1 MIAEIGHALLW
12 LAAALACMT
21 LLAGALH
28 LLAPKPELAAL
39 VRPAS
44 VAQGVLTLIA
54 FALLMALF
62 IRSDMSVE
70 LVARNSHSL
79 KPMIFKIA
87 GTWGNH
93 EGSMLLWLTILG
105 LSGGLIALFER
116 RLRDDTLIATLTAQA
131 ALSIGFFAFLLFSSN
146 PFNRLPVPP
155 PDGAGLNPLLQDVG
169 LAFHPPTLYIGYVG
183 LSVAF
188 SFAVGALITRE
199 IGPNFARAMRPW
211 VLGSWIFL
219 TLGITA
225 GSYWA
230 YYELGWGG
238 WWFWDP
244 VENVSLIP
252 WLAGAALLHSV
263 SVTATRDALRAW
275 TVMLAVVAFSMS
287 MLGTFI
293 VRSGLLTSVHS
304 FAVDP
309 ERGTFLL
316 VLMAIYIGG
325 ALTLFALRAGALAEG
340 KRFALMSRE
349 GALVANNLLLTVI
362 LAVVLLGT
370 LYPILA
376 EAMGEKVSI
385 GPPYYDAVTGP
396 IALVLFML
404 MVTGPLL
411 KWRRDDGSVLKG
423 RLPAMIA
430 AAMLVLAGLIAFG
443 GSIGVL
449 PLLGMMVAAFVA
461 VGSLAPLWKRNL
473 RRTPL
478 TIWGMVI
485 AHLGVAVALAGIA
498 AESAFIKEKLV
509 AAAPGDTIEVGPYR
523 VQFRG
528 VKPVAGPNWTA
539 IDAELVV
546 VRPVG
551 IDQILRPQARD
562 YPGLMGAAPVET
574 KEADFIT
581 LPGGHL
587 FANIGQAMTDAGG
600 VTRYQIA
607 VKWKP
612 LVWWIWTGGIMIAL
626 GGLLAMLGRAQ
637 LLDLWRRRRLAKAQE
652 RFA

>member
-12 LAAALACMT
+12 LAAALAG
-21 LLAGALH
+21 LALVAGSLH
-28 LLAPKPELAAL
+28 LYKPRPELAAL
-39 VRPAS
+39 VRPATVVQGALS
-44 VAQGVLTLIA
+44 VIAFGLLIA
-54 FALLMALF
+54 LF
-62 IRSDMSVE
+62 VRSDMSVE

-79 KPMIFKIA
+79 KPMIFKISGA
-87 GTWGNH
+87 WGNH

-105 LSGGLIALFER
+105 LSGALVALFEK

-131 ALSIGFFAFLLFSSN
+131 SLSLGFFAFLLLSSN
-146 PFNRLPVPP
+146 PFNRLPTPP
-155 PDGAGLNPLLQDVG
+155 ADGAGLNPLLQDIG
-169 LAFHPPTLYIGYVG
+169 LAFHPPTLYVGYVG

-199 IGPNFARAMRPW
+199 IGPAFARAMRPW

-275 TVMLAVVAFSMS
+275 TVMLAVIAFSMS
-287 MLGTFI
+287 MMGTFI

-316 VLMAIYIGG
+316 ILMAIYIGG
-325 ALTLFALRAGALAEG
+325 ALTLFALRGSMLAEG
-340 KRFALMSRE
+340 KKFALMSRE
-349 GALVANNLLLTVI
+349 GALVVNNLLLTVI

-385 GPPYYDAVTGP
+385 GPPYYNAVTGP
-396 IALVLFML
+396 IALLLFAA
-404 MVTGPLL
+404 MVAGPLL
-411 KWRRDDGSVLKG
+411 KWRRDDGAVLKA
-423 RLPAMIA
+423 RLPLMLA
-430 AAMLVLAGLIAFG
+430 AAMLVLAWLVVFG
-443 GSIGVL
+443 GSIGIL
-449 PLLGMMVAAFVA
+449 PALGLILAAFVA

-478 TIWGMVI
+478 TVWGMVI
-485 AHLGVAVALAGIA
+485 AHLGVAVGLAGMA

-509 AAAPGDTIEVGPYR
+509 AAAPGDIIEVGPYR
-523 VQFRG
+523 VQFKG

-546 VRPVG
+546 VRPDGVDG
-551 IDQILRPQARD
+551 VLRPQARD
-562 YPGLMGAAPVET
+562 YPGLMGQAPVET
-574 KEADFIT
+574 KEADFLT
-581 LPGGHL
+581 LAGGHL
-587 FANIGQAMTDAGG
+587 FANIGQAMADGD

-612 LVWWIWTGGIMIAL
+612 LVWWIWLGGIMIAL
-626 GGLLAMLGRAQ
+626 GGTFALIGRAQ
-637 LLDLWRRRRLAKAQE
+637 LLDSWRRRRRAKAEE

>member
-12 LAAALACMT
+12 MAAALACLA

-28 LLAPKPELAAL
+28 LRLPKPELAAL
-39 VRPAS
+39 VRPAM
-44 VAQGVLTLIA
+44 VAQGVLTLLS

-79 KPMIFKIA
+79 KPMIFKVA

-105 LSGGLIALFER
+105 LSGGLVALFEK

-131 ALSIGFFAFLLFSSN
+131 ALSLGFFAFLLFSSN
-146 PFNRLPVPP
+146 PFNRLPVAP
-155 PDGAGLNPLLQDVG
+155 PDGAGLNPLLQDIG

-309 ERGTFLL
+309 ERGAFLL
-316 VLMAIYIGG
+316 ALMAIYIGG
-325 ALTLFALRAGALAEG
+325 ALTLFALRAGSLAEG
-340 KRFALMSRE
+340 KKFALLSRE

-370 LYPILA
+370 LYPIVA

-385 GPPYYDAVTGP
+385 GPPYYNAVTGP
-396 IALVLFML
+396 IALILFSL
-404 MVTGPLL
+404 MVMGPLL
-411 KWRRDDGSVLKG
+411 KWRRDDGSVLMA
-423 RLPAMIA
+423 RLPVMVA
-430 AAMLVLAGLIAFG
+430 AAMLVLAALIVFG
-443 GSIGVL
+443 GSVGVL
-449 PLLGMMVAAFVA
+449 PLLGMVVAAFVA
-461 VGSLAPLWKRNL
+461 VGSIAPLWKRNL

-485 AHLGVAVALAGIA
+485 AHLGIAVGLAGMA
-498 AESAFIKEKLV
+498 AERAFIQEKLV
-509 AAAPGDTIEVGPYR
+509 AAAPGDVIAVGPYKLR
-523 VQFRG
+523 FVG
-528 VKPVAGPNWTA
+528 VKPAAGSNWTA
-539 IDAELVV
+539 VDAELRVV
-546 VRPVG
+546 SPSG
-551 IDQILRPQARD
+551 IDRVLRPQARD
-562 YPGLMGAAPVET
+562 YPGLMGGAPVET

-581 LPGGHL
+581 LAGGHL
-587 FANIGQAMTDAGG
+587 FANIGQAVSGEG
-600 VTRYQIA
+600 PTRYQIA
-607 VKWKP
+607 VKWMP
-612 LVWWIWTGGIMIAL
+612 LVYWIWIGGGMIAL
-626 GGLLAMLGRAQ
+626 GGTLAMLGRAQ
-637 LLDLWRRRRLAKAQE
+637 LLDQWKRRRRAKAE
-652 RFA
+652 ARFA